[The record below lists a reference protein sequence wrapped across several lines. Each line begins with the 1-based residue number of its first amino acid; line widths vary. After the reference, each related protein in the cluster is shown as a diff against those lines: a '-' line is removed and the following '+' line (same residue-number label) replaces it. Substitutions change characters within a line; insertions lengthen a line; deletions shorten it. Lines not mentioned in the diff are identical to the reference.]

1 MAIGRQTMSYSYHI
15 IGVQFPNSREYSVSP
30 RWVMSSYKKRE
41 FQLCRNAKKTSPWGK
56 ENQNWIYTLINILSL

>member
-41 FQLCRNAKKTSPWGK
+41 FQLCRNAKKPLHGVKKTK
-56 ENQNWIYTLINILSL
+56 TEYTL